1 MNKVLLGLSLAT
13 SIIGGSIIMNQ
24 STSHASEI
32 WGLGDS
38 TSVGYDGHTNV
49 TPFITTTSNDL
60 GAHSNNWH
68 TKSGSSIQNDM
79 ASLVSGF
86 NGDKYHTRAN
96 NIIVNLGVNDVNYG
110 NQNINYVSEEFRARL
125 TDLKA
130 KNPQATI
137 TIMLSQGDWLNGG
150 NNATIRG
157 GGYSLNQLQAQQRK
171 IANDMR
177 LNIVERGVVTDANHG
192 WKLGDG
198 TVHPTASTY
207 VEIGHKVA
215 NVIKANPVNKSV
227 YTSYTI
233 DRLQKTGYVNT
244 LSGWRWLENGKA
256 YTGIRNYM
264 GAYYYFDKGVRQ
276 ENKFV
281 YQWGLTYYVG
291 ADGRTVQGTRTIN
304 GKMYNFGNDGTF
316 YAR

>member
-1 MNKVLLGLSLAT
+1 MNNTIKNVLLISAT
-13 SIIGGSIIMNQ
+13 VGTAAGIATT
-24 STSHASEI
+24 TSASEV
-32 WGLGDS
+32 WGIGDS
-38 TSVGYDGHTNV
+38 TSVGWDGRNNV
-49 TPFITTTSNDL
+49 KPFIETTASDL
-60 GAHSNNWH
+60 GAYSNNWH

-79 ASLVSGF
+79 AGLVNGF

-96 NIIVNLGVNDVNYG
+96 NIVVNLGVNDVNYG
-110 NQNINYVSEEFRARL
+110 NQNINYVSEEYRARL

-137 TIMLSQGDWLNGG
+137 TVMMSQGDWLNGG

-157 GGYSLNQLQAQQRK
+157 GGYSLDQLQSQQRK
-171 IANDMR
+171 IAKDMK
-177 LNIVERGVVTDANHG
+177 LNVVERGIVTDANHS

-215 NVIKANPVNKSV
+215 GVIKSNPVNKSV

-233 DRLQKTGYVNT
+233 DRLQKTGYIST
-244 LSGWRWLENGKA
+244 LAGWRWLENGRA

-264 GAYYYFDKGVRQ
+264 GAYYYFENGVRK
-276 ENKFV
+276 NN
-281 YQWGLTYYVG
+281 QWVNMWGHKYYVG
-291 ADGRTVQGTRTIN
+291 SDGRTVQGWQTID
-304 GKMYNFGNDGTF
+304 GKRYWFGNDNTF
-316 YAR
+316 FLR

>member
-1 MNKVLLGLSLAT
+1 MNNTIKNVLLIGTTVVTAAGIAT
-13 SIIGGSIIMNQ
+13 TVN
-24 STSHASEI
+24 ASEV
-32 WGLGDS
+32 WGIGDS
-38 TSVGYDGHTNV
+38 TSVGWDGRNNV
-49 TPFITTTSNDL
+49 KPFIETTASDL
-60 GAHSNNWH
+60 GAYSNNWH

-79 ASLVSGF
+79 AGLVNGL

-96 NIIVNLGVNDVNYG
+96 NIVVNLGVNDVNYG
-110 NQNINYVSEEFRARL
+110 NQNINYVSEEYRARL

-137 TIMLSQGDWLNGG
+137 TVMMSQGDWLNGG

-157 GGYSLNQLQAQQRK
+157 GGYSLDQLQSQQRK
-171 IANDMR
+171 IAKDMK
-177 LNIVERGVVTDANHG
+177 LNVVERGIVTDANHS

-215 NVIKANPVNKSV
+215 GVIKSNPVNKSV

-233 DRLQKTGYVNT
+233 DRLQKTGYIST
-244 LSGWRWLENGKA
+244 LAGWRWLENGRA

-264 GAYYYFDKGVRQ
+264 GAYYYFENGVRK
-276 ENKFV
+276 NN
-281 YQWGLTYYVG
+281 QWVNMWGHKYYVG
-291 ADGRTVQGTRTIN
+291 SDGRTVQGWQTID
-304 GKMYNFGNDGTF
+304 GKRYWFGNDNTF
-316 YAR
+316 FLR